1 MAAYTTTQ
9 SSPGLLD
16 TLRNTWGSR
25 GNAKPALGLDLE
37 RSLEDLQRPKKGF
50 LRSVVASFC
59 LAPAVHGERTNPKLT
74 DGLTD
79 DEEDIDAA
87 SEATTEV
94 SPPLSLRYTGLGQP
108 WNMKREEAFR
118 ARLAKCRRS
127 GAVLVLLRHGESE
140 WNAKDQFTGWADVGM
155 TDEGRKQAV
164 NAGHRLAASGV
175 RRFDDLHSS
184 ALKRTVDTLSVVL
197 EALSGASLPK
207 GPRGTVSRSEMPRGT
222 RDQSILQSICRIMT
236 CTPSTRRLLDG
247 VARVSLVPASTRRL
261 QVDALPRVAAQRAP
275 LRRAHGRQQARR
287 ARRIRRGPGQGL
299 AAELGL
305 LAAAHE

>member
-37 RSLEDLQRPKKGF
+37 RSLEDLQTQRPKKGF

-79 DEEDIDAA
+79 DEEDADAA

-108 WNMKREEAFR
+108 WNAKNEEAFR

-222 RDQSILQSICRIMT
+222 QD
-236 CTPSTRRLLDG
+236 PAWKST
-247 VARVSLVPASTRRL
+247 S
-261 QVDALPRVAAQRAP
+261 
-275 LRRAHGRQQARR
+275 
-287 ARRIRRGPGQGL
+287 
-299 AAELGL
+299 ELGYPEKYCMDL
-305 LAAAHE
+305 REPPRHRADTIAGKTSRRWRGAPEI

>member
-37 RSLEDLQRPKKGF
+37 RSLEDLHTQRPKKGF

-108 WNMKREEAFR
+108 WNMKREAAFR
-118 ARLAKCRRS
+118 ARLEKCRRN

-207 GPRGTVSRSEMPRGT
+207 GPRGTVVVEVTIGVDAECLLEIGAREPTTGRHIVARMVT
-222 RDQSILQSICRIMT
+222 RHTTEELRT
-236 CTPSTRRLLDG
+236 RLGLPPTPSHDTVTALLSG
-247 VARVSLVPASTRRL
+247 
-261 QVDALPRVAAQRAP
+261 
-275 LRRAHGRQQARR
+275 
-287 ARRIRRGPGQGL
+287 
-299 AAELGL
+299 
-305 LAAAHE
+305 

>member
-25 GNAKPALGLDLE
+25 GNAKPALGLDLD
-37 RSLEDLQRPKKGF
+37 RSFEELQRPKKGF

-59 LAPAVHGERTNPKLT
+59 LAPAVHGERTPKVI

-79 DEEDIDAA
+79 DEEDAD

-94 SPPLSLRYTGLGQP
+94 APPLSLRYTGLGQP
-108 WNMKREEAFR
+108 WNMKREAAFR
-118 ARLAKCRRS
+118 ERLAKCRRN

-222 RDQSILQSICRIMT
+222 RDQSTSVPNPDLHAIDAWYPT
-236 CTPSTRRLLDG
+236 HW
-247 VARVSLVPASTRRL
+247 SLRA

-275 LRRAHGRQQARR
+275 LRRFDGREQA
-287 ARRIRRGPGQGL
+287 
-299 AAELGL
+299 
-305 LAAAHE
+305 

>member
-37 RSLEDLQRPKKGF
+37 RSLEDLHTQRPKKGF

-94 SPPLSLRYTGLGQP
+94 APPLSLRYTGLGQP
-108 WNMKREEAFR
+108 WNMKREAAFR
-118 ARLAKCRRS
+118 ERLEKCRRN

-222 RDQSILQSICRIMT
+222 RDQSTSVPNHDLHAIDAWYPT
-236 CTPSTRRLLDG
+236 HW
-247 VARVSLVPASTRRL
+247 SLRA

-275 LRRAHGRQQARR
+275 LRRAHGRQQA
-287 ARRIRRGPGQGL
+287 
-299 AAELGL
+299 
-305 LAAAHE
+305 

>member
-1 MAAYTTTQ
+1 MDLKAKVRDMEKQQAKTTK
-9 SSPGLLD
+9 LLAD
-16 TLRNTWGSR
+16 LNDQ
-25 GNAKPALGLDLE
+25 LGVLSKELGE
-37 RSLEDLQRPKKGF
+37 L
-50 LRSVVASFC
+50 VAVLYLPVAVIV
-59 LAPAVHGERTNPKLT
+59 LA
-74 DGLTD
+74 
-79 DEEDIDAA
+79 DAA
-87 SEATTEV
+87 SEATAEG

-108 WNMKREEAFR
+108 GHSKREAAVR
-118 ARLAKCRRS
+118 ARLDKCRRS

-222 RDQSILQSICRIMT
+222 QDPVWKST
-236 CTPSTRRLLDG
+236 WCTEEKKK
-247 VARVSLVPASTRRL
+247 
-261 QVDALPRVAAQRAP
+261 LPREASLGRRYCQSAP
-275 LRRAHGRQQARR
+275 FDTRLPL
-287 ARRIRRGPGQGL
+287 PGLSSCSLSNETENGCVL
-299 AAELGL
+299 
-305 LAAAHE
+305 